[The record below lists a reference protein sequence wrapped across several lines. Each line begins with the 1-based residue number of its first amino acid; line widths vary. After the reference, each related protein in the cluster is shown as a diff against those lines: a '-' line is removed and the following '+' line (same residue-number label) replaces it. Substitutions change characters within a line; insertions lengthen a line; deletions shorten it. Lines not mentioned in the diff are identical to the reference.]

1 MNFGKLDKGSR
12 YTLKDL
18 SLAQMLMIN
27 DEICERYPNTYQ
39 KSHTTKFFNGQ
50 HSQQAKSLNYNH
62 HRDYWNVTINSERD
76 AKTMG
81 HFFAAE
87 AKTFKNSQFIVL

>member
-62 HRDYWNVTINSERD
+62 SGGYWNVTIAEAKNS
-76 AKTMG
+76 KPMK
-81 HFFAAE
+81 HFFAVE